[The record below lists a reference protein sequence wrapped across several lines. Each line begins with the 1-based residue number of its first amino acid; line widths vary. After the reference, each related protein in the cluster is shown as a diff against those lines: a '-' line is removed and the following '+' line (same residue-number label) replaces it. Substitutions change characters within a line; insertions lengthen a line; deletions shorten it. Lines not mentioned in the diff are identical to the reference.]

1 VGQRREGSEH
11 QGRLTVRRVLLCIA
25 SFAVLAGCSTLFMDP
40 LEQLREANKRNLQ
53 RVAVGNTRF
62 EVESIMGTERAGG
75 GLPEVAFGRVQ
86 YLAAKNPMR
95 EEVVSG
101 RDGARYQVLF
111 YYTDVHTKDD
121 KITDD
126 ELTPVVLRDGKVVGI
141 GHPFLAATRRD

>member
-1 VGQRREGSEH
+1 MRIAA
-11 QGRLTVRRVLLCIA
+11 LLASIA
-25 SFAVLAGCSTLFMDP
+25 LLAGCSTLFMDP

-62 EVESIMGTERAGG
+62 EVEAIMGTERAGG

-95 EEVVSG
+95 EDIVPG
-101 RDGARYQVLF
+101 RDGADYQVLF
-111 YYTDVHTKDD
+111 YYTDVRAKDD

-126 ELTPVVLRDGKVVGI
+126 ELTPVVLRDGKVVGV
-141 GHPFLAATRRD
+141 GHAFLASFRKE

>member
-1 VGQRREGSEH
+1 M
-11 QGRLTVRRVLLCIA
+11 RLGILLITA
-25 SFAVLAGCSTLFMDP
+25 FAVLAGCSTLLMDP

-53 RVAVGNTRF
+53 RVSVGNTRL

-95 EEVVSG
+95 EDAIRG
-101 RDGARYQVLF
+101 RDGAEYQVLF

-126 ELTPVVLRDGKVVGI
+126 ELTPIVLRDGKVVGI
-141 GHPFLAATRRD
+141 GHPFLAATRKD

>member
-1 VGQRREGSEH
+1 M
-11 QGRLTVRRVLLCIA
+11 RLAVLVA
-25 SFAVLAGCSTLFMDP
+25 SFAALAGCSTLLMDP

-53 RVAVGNTRF
+53 RVSVGNTRL

-95 EEVVSG
+95 EDAVRG
-101 RDGARYQVLF
+101 RDGAEYQVLI
-111 YYTDVHTKDD
+111 YYTDVHAKDD

-126 ELTPVVLRDGKVVGI
+126 ELTPIVLRDGKVVGI
-141 GHPFLAATRRD
+141 GHPFLAATRKD